1 MEALH
6 TLKLNKMLKETIEL
20 LQMEKFYNV
29 SGNVEIAKGKYKIPQ
44 SVSEG
49 LTQIKRQW
57 RLKKQ

>member
-1 MEALH
+1 
-6 TLKLNKMLKETIEL
+6 MLKETIEL

-29 SGNVEIAKGKYKIPQ
+29 SEEVEIAKGKYKIPQ

-57 RLKKQ
+57 RLKRQ